1 MGVVKLSRMFPMS
14 LALSQPQRTVG
25 QQDTLLE
32 QKKLSLP
39 GIIILLTKCLL
50 PPLLV
55 FALIITL
62 ISLLL
67 PTVEHH
73 GTTFYSIQP
82 VGYARKV
89 TIGSLPISSTSTSLS
104 ALSGSALAAIGD
116 IEQKLEGTSI
126 GNNVVNTMKVIV
138 QSGNVTLEKWLGI
151 DGPSI
156 FVGALKICSR
166 MNANE
171 PIVCTS
177 SRETAYH
184 AGLLPLSLGMV
195 LTALPSSLSSPI
207 LLLVS
212 GILSL
217 ISSLILIASLIS
229 WHLPRPPL
237 SRRKSQVEAVPHRPD
252 YSTDSDSV
260 RPLIYEE
267 RADAVGK
274 SVVRVK
280 WGNGPHPAFFCTVL
294 SALGVAGG
302 AMMELGDVSK
312 AREQWDNIQA
322 GEVGLEFRLGT
333 LTYLLPLLP
342 VSLFLVLVIGSFPW
356 VWSIAHSKHYM
367 NRGPVRDVIPLSP
380 KLESRRNAQNAPS
393 DMFRGEMMVA
403 DKSAMAEFS
412 ETPLTERFMGMKVL
426 GETHL
431 ELGESRDT
439 GRGW

>member
-14 LALSQPQRTVG
+14 PALSQPHRTVG

-39 GIIILLTKCLL
+39 GIIILLAKCLL

-104 ALSGSALAAIGD
+104 ALSASALAAIGD
-116 IEQKLEGTSI
+116 IEPKLEGTST

-156 FVGALKICSR
+156 FVGAL
-166 MNANE
+166 
-171 PIVCTS
+171 T
-177 SRETAYH
+177 
-184 AGLLPLSLGMV
+184 
-195 LTALPSSLSSPI
+195 
-207 LLLVS
+207 
-212 GILSL
+212 
-217 ISSLILIASLIS
+217 SLIS

-237 SRRKSQVEAVPHRPD
+237 SRRKPHVEAAPHRPD
-252 YSTDSDSV
+252 YPTDSDSV
-260 RPLIYEE
+260 RPLIHEE
-267 RADAVGK
+267 GADDAGK
-274 SVVRVK
+274 SVIRVK

-294 SALGVAGG
+294 SAFGVAGG
-302 AMMELGDVSK
+302 AMMELRDVSK

-367 NRGPVRDVIPLSP
+367 NLGPVRDVIPLSP

-393 DMFRGEMMVA
+393 DIFRGQMMA
-403 DKSAMAEFS
+403 DKSALAEFS
-412 ETPLTERFMGMKVL
+412 ETPMT
-426 GETHL
+426 
-431 ELGESRDT
+431 D
-439 GRGW
+439 

>member
-1 MGVVKLSRMFPMS
+1 
-14 LALSQPQRTVG
+14 
-25 QQDTLLE
+25 
-32 QKKLSLP
+32 
-39 GIIILLTKCLL
+39 
-50 PPLLV
+50 
-55 FALIITL
+55 
-62 ISLLL
+62 
-67 PTVEHH
+67 
-73 GTTFYSIQP
+73 
-82 VGYARKV
+82 
-89 TIGSLPISSTSTSLS
+89 
-104 ALSGSALAAIGD
+104 
-116 IEQKLEGTSI
+116 
-126 GNNVVNTMKVIV
+126 
-138 QSGNVTLEKWLGI
+138 
-151 DGPSI
+151 
-156 FVGALKICSR
+156 
-166 MNANE
+166 
-171 PIVCTS
+171 
-177 SRETAYH
+177 
-184 AGLLPLSLGMV
+184 MV

-237 SRRKSQVEAVPHRPD
+237 SRRKSQVQAVPHRPD

-333 LTYLLPLLP
+333 LTYCELYCCKQRSKLINHSVLPLLP
-342 VSLFLVLVIGSFPW
+342 VSLFLVLVIGSFSW

-367 NRGPVRDVIPLSP
+367 NHGPVRDVIPLSP